1 MSYPPSIIEITL
13 QRKTNKMAKTKIVI
27 STEKWNTQNGEV
39 YKAVVRDGGGKFIGA
54 TNQTKSIPVKQK
66 RRSSGF
72 FLMGK

>member
-1 MSYPPSIIEITL
+1 
-13 QRKTNKMAKTKIVI
+13 MARQKIVV

-39 YKAVVRDGGGKFIGA
+39 YKAVVRDANGKFIGA

-66 RRSSGF
+66 RKARPSF

>member
-1 MSYPPSIIEITL
+1 
-13 QRKTNKMAKTKIVI
+13 MARNKIVV

-39 YKAVVRDGGGKFIGA
+39 YKAVVRDANGKFIGA

-66 RRSSGF
+66 RRTSGF

>member
-1 MSYPPSIIEITL
+1 
-13 QRKTNKMAKTKIVI
+13 MARQKIVV

-39 YKAVVRDGGGKFIGA
+39 YKAVVRDANGKFIGA

-66 RRSSGF
+66 RKASPRF